1 MAGQQRL
8 IPVLYQDAE
17 MPPMLASQA
26 RISLSVLVVVGPAPP
41 MVVQDSYVPQPPA
54 QSLTMIQ
61 MRSNDPGATLWR
73 MVGEGH
79 RMVRGYRGV
88 WYSHYENWESV
99 CRMPCGVAAPSD
111 GLYGIR
117 GLRINWSRPF
127 VLPGGPVAML
137 DVDAGHTG
145 VRSGGVVM
153 TTFGGIALV
162 LGTIFTPISFA
173 VGNGSGGPAPGML
186 GGGLAMLGLG
196 SALMTGGI
204 AVLRP
209 ASIGTPRCSHR

>member
-1 MAGQQRL
+1 
-8 IPVLYQDAE
+8 
-17 MPPMLASQA
+17 
-26 RISLSVLVVVGPAPP
+26 

-204 AVLRP
+204 AMLVASKTRVHTSDGYQLTRRP
-209 ASIGTPRCSHR
+209 TGPRLAYGGSALQF